1 MKKEKV
7 LIVGSSGHSK
17 VIIDIF
23 EKMSNISIIGLIDAY
38 RPAGSETLGHKIL
51 GSEEIINKLFLK
63 DPTIKV
69 FVAIGDN
76 FIRSQVVSK
85 IKSLIQDIKFIS
97 AIHPNS
103 TIGKNVIIGEGVA
116 IMAGVVV
123 NSDSVISDFCILNTN
138 ASLDH
143 DNVMGKY
150 SSLAPNSVTGG
161 NVKIG
166 EFSSISISA
175 TIKHGI
181 SVGEHS
187 IIGAGSVLLNNCP
200 NNVIFYGIPAREI
213 RKREVGEKYL

>member
-23 EKMSNISIIGLIDAY
+23 EKMSNVSILGLIDAN
-38 RPAGSETLGHKIL
+38 RPVGSETLGYKIL
-51 GSEEIINKLFLK
+51 GSDDIINELFLK
-63 DPTIKV
+63 DQNIKI

-76 FIRSQVVSK
+76 FTRYKVVKK
-85 IKSLIQDIKFIS
+85 IKSLIPDIEFIS

-103 TIGKNVIIGEGVA
+103 IIGKNVKIGKGVA
-116 IMAGVVV
+116 IMAGVIV
-123 NSDSVISDFCILNTN
+123 NSDSIISDFCILNTN

-143 DNVMGKY
+143 DNVMEKY

-161 NVKIG
+161 DVKIG

-181 SVGEHS
+181 SIGEHS

-200 NNVIFYGIPAREI
+200 NNMIFYGIPAREI
-213 RKREVGEKYL
+213 RKREAG